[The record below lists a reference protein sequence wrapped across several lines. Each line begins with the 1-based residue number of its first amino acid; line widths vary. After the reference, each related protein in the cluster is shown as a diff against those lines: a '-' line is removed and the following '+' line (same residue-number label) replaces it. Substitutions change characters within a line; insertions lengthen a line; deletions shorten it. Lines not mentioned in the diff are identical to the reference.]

1 MKPVLNQP
9 DTIKIR
15 WVHDLSEPPRPGKW
29 FTRHGH
35 QVDVT
40 AHNLNTAQTRLVAG
54 AMDVLF
60 VADRVFPSLGEPYYV
75 LTTFEIIS

>member
-1 MKPVLNQP
+1 MQPTLNHP
-9 DTIKIR
+9 DTLKIR

-29 FTRHGH
+29 FTRYGH

-40 AHNLNTAQTRLVAG
+40 AYNLNTAQARVVAG

-60 VADRVFPSLGEPYYV
+60 IPERVSPLLDEPYYE
-75 LTTFEIIS
+75 LKTFEIIT

>member
-15 WVHDLSEPPRPGKW
+15 WVYDLSEPPRPGKW
-29 FTRHGH
+29 VTRNGH

-40 AHNLNTAQTRLVAG
+40 AHNLKIAQARLVAG

-60 VADRVFPSLGEPYYV
+60 IAERVFPNSGEPYYE
-75 LTTFEIIS
+75 LKTFEIIT